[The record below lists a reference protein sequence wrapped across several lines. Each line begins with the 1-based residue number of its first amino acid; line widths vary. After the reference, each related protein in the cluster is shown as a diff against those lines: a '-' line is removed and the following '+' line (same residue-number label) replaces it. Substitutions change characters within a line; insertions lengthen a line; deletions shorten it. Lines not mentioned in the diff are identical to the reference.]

1 MEKSEILKLVGKRIK
16 EVRESKGIS
25 QVELVGK
32 MSGEIDPTN
41 ISRIEAGRTN
51 PTVFTLFRIAEALQ
65 IPPKELID
73 ILPTS

>member
-1 MEKSEILKLVGKRIK
+1 
-16 EVRESKGIS
+16 
-25 QVELVGK
+25 

-41 ISRIEAGRTN
+41 ISRIESGRTN
-51 PTVFTLFRIAEALQ
+51 STVFTLFRITEALQ